1 MVITRCR
8 YQRRLLFK
16 VRERLGKE
24 GGARG
29 EEKEEGDGER
39 SRVRRGRG
47 GRGEKGEGKKK
58 RRKGV
63 EG

>member
-1 MVITRCR
+1 MVTTRCR

-16 VRERLGKE
+16 VRERLG
-24 GGARG
+24 G
-29 EEKEEGDGER
+29 EEEEQEEGDGER
-39 SRVRRGRG
+39 SRVRSGRG

-58 RRKGV
+58 RWKGV